1 MAEDFKNPLLLSTH
15 HFLFFCRLHVC
26 SRHFFLFRHKMPT
39 PITDQLNRALQ
50 GTNRLT
56 VTGLRGSSPALLV
69 NILATTGNCCCIVPD
84 DHQLA
89 VLEEDLHLFSDIQV
103 LTYPGYEIPPYTPL
117 SPDRPTIAAR
127 ISTLYHLLEPDNR
140 FVLIVSAETMMR
152 RVMPKELLTR
162 SAELIMAGEDYAQDE
177 LISTLVHSGYEQVS
191 LVQAVGDFSVRG
203 GIIDIYPPPFT
214 GSTTGRTLHDGPIRL
229 DFFGDTVESLRAFDP
244 ISQRSQQ
251 DLTEAILLPVSDILF
266 SSSSVDAGAKVL
278 QHLGERATQQQWDN
292 EQTAQLVE
300 QIEQQHRFSGI
311 EFFLPLFYQDFQQP
325 TATVFDFLPAD
336 TRLIFIDPEACRKST
351 ALVQERI
358 LANFA
363 SARRKM
369 APALPPAELFL
380 DPEQLFEAMSSF
392 AQLFFSDFSRQGEE
406 LITLTTTNHQLLK
419 QDIEIQRKQRGLLAP
434 LNDQIRLW
442 QEQGEQVILCCR
454 SHRHARTLAELLE
467 KYQHTLEFVTA
478 PLSLPALSSHPP
490 GSLLICDHPLNAG
503 FTLVEDKVH
512 LLSESELFGEMRLGS
527 KGSRKTGGQ
536 KTGDPVRFAELKI
549 SDVVVHRDH
558 GLGIY
563 HGLTTIE
570 IQGIKNDF
578 MLIEYKGG
586 DRLYLPVDRLNL
598 ISRYE
603 GLSDREP
610 RIDRLGTQSWQSAK
624 SKVKEEVWKVAQE
637 LLKIYAQREMRQGRC
652 FSPPGELFH
661 ELEESFPFDETSGQD
676 KAITETIDDLTSD
689 QPMDRLVCGDVGYGK
704 TEVAVRAAFKVV
716 EDGCQVA
723 ILVPTTVL
731 AEQHAKTFRERM
743 AGFPVAIDCI
753 NRFRSSSDQKRII
766 KDLAAGKIDIIIGTH
781 RLLSKDVIYSNLGL
795 LIVDEE
801 HRFGVSHKEK
811 IKQIKAEVDILTLT
825 ATPIPRTLEM
835 SLLGIRDLSVIS
847 SPPEHRRPVK
857 TFVARYDELVIKEAV
872 SKELLRK
879 GQVFFVHNRVKSIH
893 RMAATVQELAPE
905 ARIAVAHGQ
914 MAGKDLE
921 AIMVDFVG
929 GKIDVLIC
937 TTIIES
943 GLDIPSA
950 NTIIIN
956 RADTLGLAEIYQLR
970 GRVGRSSSQSYAY
983 LLVPS
988 LDDLSRDSK
997 DRLRALIDCNELGGG
1012 FKLAM
1017 SDLQIRGGGN
1027 LLGVSQSGHIAAIGY
1042 ELYLDL
1048 LQKTVA
1054 DLKARAV
1061 QGGGGTPEAGEELDP
1076 EINLQISAYIPESY
1090 IPDVSQRYIAY
1101 RRISS
1106 LATADDAQHADLQD
1120 ELVDRYGTLP
1130 AETLNLLQVVSLK
1143 KELAGLRIS
1152 KLEKGK
1158 DNLVFSFLKTTPV
1171 DPALLLQYLQSG
1183 RNQHKKAAPQIASS
1197 SGRRSNVKPP
1207 LQTRLTPERSCPV
1220 LTPDGRLMV
1229 PLQFTSPESLFAA
1242 IRKTLADLR
1251 QLVPTPMEHS

>member
-1 MAEDFKNPLLLSTH
+1 
-15 HFLFFCRLHVC
+15 
-26 SRHFFLFRHKMPT
+26 MPT
-39 PITDQLNRALQ
+39 PFTDQLTRAVEAN
-50 GTNRLT
+50 NRLT
-56 VTGLRGSSPALLV
+56 ITGLRGSSPSLL
-69 NILATTGNCCCIVPD
+69 ISLLATTGSCCCIVPD
-84 DHQLA
+84 ENQLG
-89 VLEEDLHLFSDIQV
+89 VLEEDLRLFSDRRI
-103 LTYPGYEIPPYTPL
+103 LTYPGYDIPPYTPL
-117 SPDRPTIAAR
+117 SPDLPTIAAR
-127 ISTLYHLLEPDNR
+127 ISTLYQVLAADSP
-140 FVLIVSAETMMR
+140 FILIVSAESLMR
-152 RVMPKELLTR
+152 RVMPKELLAG
-162 SAELIMAGEDYAQDE
+162 SAELIMAGEEYAQDE
-177 LISTLVHSGYEQVS
+177 LIATLIHSGYEQVS

-214 GSTTGRTLHDGPIRL
+214 MSAREGAGATAGQGRPSVAGTMDGAGATADTLHDGPIRL

-251 DLTEAILLPVSDILF
+251 DLQEAVLLPATDILF
-266 SSSSVDAGAKVL
+266 SRSVVDSDDKVL
-278 QHLGERATQQQWDN
+278 QHLREMAAHLHWDS
-292 EQTAQLVE
+292 QLTAQLAE
-300 QIEQQHRFSGI
+300 QLVQRHRFSGI

-325 TATVFDFLPAD
+325 TATVLDFLPPD
-336 TRLIFIDPEACRKST
+336 TRLIFIDPEAGRKST

-363 SARRKM
+363 TARQKL
-369 APALPPAELFL
+369 APALPPTDIFL
-380 DPEQLFEAMSSF
+380 DPEQLFEAMAGF
-392 AQLFFSDFSRQGEE
+392 PQIFCSDFSRQGEASFS
-406 LITLTTTNHQLLK
+406 LTTTNHQLLK
-419 QDIEIQRKQRGLLAP
+419 QDIGLQRKKRGLLAP

-442 QEQGEQVILCCR
+442 QEQGDRVILCCR
-454 SHRHARTLAELLE
+454 SHRHARTLSELLE
-467 KYQHTLEFVTA
+467 KHHHSLEFVA
-478 PLSLPALSSHPP
+478 PPLSPLQLSGYPTD
-490 GSLLICDHPLNAG
+490 SLLICAHPLSVG
-503 FTLVEDKVH
+503 FTLVEQKLH
-512 LLSESELFGEMRLGS
+512 LLSESELFGEMRLGG
-527 KGSRKTGGQ
+527 KGSSKSGRKQQGE
-536 KTGDPVRFAELKI
+536 PVRFAELKI
-549 SDVVVHRDH
+549 MDVVVHRDH

-563 HGLTTIE
+563 HGLVTLE

-578 MLIEYKGG
+578 MLLEYKGG
-586 DRLYLPVDRLNL
+586 DRLYLPVDQLNL

-610 RIDRLGTQSWQSAK
+610 RIDKLGTQSWQSAK
-624 SKVKEEVWKVAQE
+624 ARVKEEVWKVAQE
-637 LLKIYAQREMRQGRC
+637 LLKIYARREMRQGRR
-652 FSPPGELFH
+652 FSPPGELYH

-704 TEVAVRAAFKVV
+704 TEVAIRAAFKVV

-743 AGFPVAIDCI
+743 AGFPVTIECI
-753 NRFRSSSDQKRII
+753 NRFRSSADQRRII
-766 KDLAAGKIDIIIGTH
+766 KDLAEGRIDIIIGTH
-781 RLLSKDVIYSNLGL
+781 RLLSKDVVYHNLGL

-857 TFVARYDELVIKEAV
+857 TFVARYDELIIKEAV
-872 SKELLRK
+872 SKEMLRQ

-893 RMAATVQELAPE
+893 RMAATVQSLVPE

-970 GRVGRSSSQSYAY
+970 GRVGRSSTQSYAY

-1027 LLGVSQSGHIAAIGY
+1027 LLGVSQSGHIVAIGY

-1061 QGGGGTPEAGEELDP
+1061 HPDTLTTGEVEELDP
-1076 EINLQISAYIPESY
+1076 EINLRISAYIPESY

-1106 LATADDAQHADLQD
+1106 LTTADDGQQADLED
-1120 ELVDRYGTLP
+1120 ELRDRYGTLP

-1143 KELAGLRIS
+1143 KEMAALKIS

-1171 DPALLLQYLQSG
+1171 DPVLLLQYLQT
-1183 RNQHKKAAPQIASS
+1183 
-1197 SGRRSNVKPP
+1197 RRSKQRKTESP
-1207 LQTRLTPERSCPV
+1207 LLTPE
-1220 LTPDGRLMV
+1220 GRLVV
-1229 PLQFTSPESLFAA
+1229 PVQTSSPENLFTV
-1242 IRKTLADLR
+1242 IRKTLVDLG
-1251 QLVPTPMEHS
+1251 QLIPMHKET